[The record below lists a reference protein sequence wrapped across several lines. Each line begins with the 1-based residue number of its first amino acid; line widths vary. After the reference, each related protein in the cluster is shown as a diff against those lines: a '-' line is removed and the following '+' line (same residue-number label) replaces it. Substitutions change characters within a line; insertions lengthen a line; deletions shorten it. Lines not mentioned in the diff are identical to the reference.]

1 MTVERFHYRG
11 YDVTLDVIERKPDA
25 AGPWMTIGM
34 LIARSSD
41 GEVLFQ
47 EAPIRM
53 LPAGVLITPEL
64 TIQYRTDE
72 SRRRIDRALT

>member
-11 YDVTLDVIERKPDA
+11 YDVTLDVIEREPDA
-25 AGPWMTIGM
+25 AGPWVTISM

-41 GEVLFQ
+41 GEVLFH

-53 LPAGVLITPEL
+53 LPAGVVITPEL
-64 TIQYRTDE
+64 AIRYRTNE
-72 SRRRIDRALT
+72 SRRRVDKVLM